1 MWIEAGGRETA
12 SRGPPWLGRA
22 IKICHLF
29 GLKSQ
34 FCNTFCCKSP
44 LEEGGNSLTGGTHD
58 ASTHVTPVAMCHD
71 WQPTMCSNAFSNAPG
86 KSDCS
91 ILLSMTCKDLY
102 PHMLSIQSESAVGS
116 TSTGSSLSL
125 AERCSR
131 CQQSHHISRLTR
143 CLDRNAFGATR
154 SLSRGSRLSY
164 DTPHCRMASCNHHR
178 RALRTPCCPSCEGS
192 RRYRRLHM

>member
-1 MWIEAGGRETA
+1 MLPNSIAFRAGKGKSACFLWIEAGGRETA
-12 SRGPPWLGRA
+12 SRGPPWLCPR
-22 IKICHLF
+22 KICHFF

-91 ILLSMTCKDLY
+91 ILLSMTCKDLS

-116 TSTGSSLSL
+116 TSTGTLPKKTSNSL
-125 AERCSR
+125 
-131 CQQSHHISRLTR
+131 TY
-143 CLDRNAFGATR
+143 CLHR
-154 SLSRGSRLSY
+154 S
-164 DTPHCRMASCNHHR
+164 
-178 RALRTPCCPSCEGS
+178 
-192 RRYRRLHM
+192 